1 MFELLAERITV
12 MLDEEIVKKIRTR
25 QAKKIK
31 ETASSVSF
39 SSILNEV
46 LQECNKL

>member
-1 MFELLAERITV
+1 MAERITV
-12 MLDEEIVKKIRTR
+12 MLDEELVKKISR

-39 SSILNEV
+39 SSVLNEM
-46 LQECNKL
+46 LEECTKS

>member
-1 MFELLAERITV
+1 MAERITV
-12 MLDEEIVKKIRTR
+12 MLDEEIVKKIRNR

>member
-1 MFELLAERITV
+1 MAERITV
-12 MLDEEIVKKIRTR
+12 MLDEELVRKIRNR

-39 SSILNEV
+39 SSVLNEM
-46 LQECNKL
+46 LAECTKN